1 MHFFLSNMGKGEN
14 KIASHL
20 RKMDKGGMKITLSG
34 NPSERMDSQGKI
46 NFQKFDE
53 GSDVTLPFSIANTL
67 CRVKVAPSPNTCL
80 MSYPRTTH
88 IIW

>member
-1 MHFFLSNMGKGEN
+1 MGKGEN

-20 RKMDKGGMKITLSG
+20 RKMDKGGIQITLSG
-34 NPSERMDSQGKI
+34 NPIEGMDSQAKI

-67 CRVKVAPSPNTCL
+67 CGVKVAPSPNTCL
-80 MSYPRTTH
+80 MSYPCTTH